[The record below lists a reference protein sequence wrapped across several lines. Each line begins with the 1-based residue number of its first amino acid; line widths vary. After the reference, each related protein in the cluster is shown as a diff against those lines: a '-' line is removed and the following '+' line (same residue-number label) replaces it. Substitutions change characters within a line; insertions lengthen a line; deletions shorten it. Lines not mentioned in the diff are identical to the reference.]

1 MSDVHHTALIVLC
14 SDLCMNHAA
23 LKPLTV
29 TEYLDLAHK
38 LAVIH
43 RTPADLFQLDWEQ
56 ICTTAQIDDA
66 IIMRIGHLLE
76 RAGNIGLA
84 QSMLES
90 LGIWITTY
98 EDPAY
103 PTRIRTLADD
113 APRVLYYSGN
123 LAIANNPQSLVVLS
137 DRDSG
142 TSSINQSTDSHPQRI
157 LVTTDSLQQV
167 IRRKHHR
174 NGIINDQLL
183 CISLTNPDVPTP
195 PEHYPVVMR
204 VIDALT
210 GVLTP
215 ENKPQEKPS
224 ARPKSSAKSKKDKLI
239 ASGQAQFWGDS
250 DN

>member
-29 TEYLDLAHK
+29 TEYLDLTHK
-38 LAVIH
+38 LAAIH

-56 ICTTAQIDDA
+56 ICAEAHIDDKL
-66 IIMRIGHLLE
+66 IVRIGDLLA

-98 EDPAY
+98 DDSTY
-103 PTRIRTLADD
+103 PTRIRMLADE

-123 LAIANNPQSLVVLS
+123 LAIANNPQSVAVLS
-137 DRDSG
+137 DRDGG
-142 TSSINQSTDSHPQRI
+142 TSSINQSSESHTQRI

-167 IRRKHHR
+167 IRLKHHR

-183 CISLTNPDVPTP
+183 CISLTNPDAPTP

-210 GVLTP
+210 GALTP
-215 ENKPQEKPS
+215 DNKPQEIPS
-224 ARPKSSAKSKKDKLI
+224 ARPKSSAKSKKDQLI
-239 ASGQAQFWGDS
+239 ASGQAQFWGES